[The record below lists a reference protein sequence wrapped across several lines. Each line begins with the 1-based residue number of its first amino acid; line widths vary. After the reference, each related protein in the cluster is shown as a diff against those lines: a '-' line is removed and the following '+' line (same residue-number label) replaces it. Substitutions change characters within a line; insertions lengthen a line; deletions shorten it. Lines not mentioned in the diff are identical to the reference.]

1 MYPKLLLRENYFS
14 YLSLKNKNKN
24 EVLENNLKLFLKT
37 FFLFLKMFVNIDI
50 SSCFCE
56 TPCNLTFN
64 FHLLG

>member
-37 FFLFLKMFVNIDI
+37 FFFVFENVCKHRHIFL
-50 SSCFCE
+50 
-56 TPCNLTFN
+56 
-64 FHLLG
+64 LL